1 MPFSFCGQSSA
12 TTPSAE
18 ARVQMTAKLLDDYSS
33 GRLLGQSAPVGLVS
47 LNILSFLLSFRL
59 GFIAFSYIIHQVSVE
74 LSDFLER
81 LGIFLKRSDVEG
93 VYN

>member
-1 MPFSFCGQSSA
+1 MPSSFCRRSST

-18 ARVQMTAKLLDDYSS
+18 ARVQMTAKLLGDYSS

-59 GFIAFSYIIHQVSVE
+59 GFIAFFSIINQVSVE
-74 LSDFLER
+74 LSDFLQR
-81 LGIFLKRSDVEG
+81 LGIFLKRSAVEG

>member
-1 MPFSFCGQSSA
+1 MSFSFCGHSST

-18 ARVQMTAKLLDDYSS
+18 ARVLMTAKLLDDYSS
-33 GRLLGQSAPVGLVS
+33 GRLLGQSAPLGLVS

-59 GFIAFSYIIHQVSVE
+59 GFIESFFIIHQVSVK
-74 LSDFLER
+74 LSDFLQR
-81 LGIFLKRSDVEG
+81 LGVFLKRSDVEG

>member
-1 MPFSFCGQSSA
+1 MPSSLCGNSSA

-18 ARVQMTAKLLDDYSS
+18 ARVQMTAKLLKDYFS

-59 GFIAFSYIIHQVSVE
+59 GFIASFFILNQVSVE
-74 LSDFLER
+74 LSDFLQR

>member
-1 MPFSFCGQSSA
+1 MPFSFCGHSSA

-18 ARVQMTAKLLDDYSS
+18 ARVQMIAKLLDDYSS

-59 GFIAFSYIIHQVSVE
+59 GFIAFSYIIHQVSVK
-74 LSDFLER
+74 LSDFLEKR
-81 LGIFLKRSDVEG
+81 RIILK
-93 VYN
+93 